1 MDSDGVTAAPGHIN
15 QRTKRD
21 PHDTI
26 ICGRNVIRAESTKY
40 KIFKRVR
47 CPATVNIPRGHHAPP
62 KF

>member
-1 MDSDGVTAAPGHIN
+1 MDSDGVSAAPGHIN

-26 ICGRNVIRAESTKY
+26 ICGRNVIRAESAKD
-40 KIFKRVR
+40 KILKRVR
-47 CPATVNIPRGHHAPP
+47 CTATVNIPCSHHAPP